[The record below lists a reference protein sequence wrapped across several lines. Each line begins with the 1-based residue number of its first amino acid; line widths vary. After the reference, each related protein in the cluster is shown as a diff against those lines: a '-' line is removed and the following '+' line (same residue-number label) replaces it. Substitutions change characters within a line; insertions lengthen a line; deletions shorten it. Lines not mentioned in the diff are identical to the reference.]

1 MSLTFWA
8 ALVIVALT
16 LVALVKRYETRL
28 VLCVSGL
35 LMCII
40 SLDPMAAYNQFAKS
54 MTTGNL
60 IQSICSA
67 MGFAFLVSYTK
78 CDIHL
83 VQLLTRPMKSLG
95 LFLIPCCTLLT
106 AVINA
111 AIPSAAGCAAAVGA
125 TLIPLMIRSGITPA
139 GAGAAVLAG
148 TYGSN
153 FNPGGAHPVMISGM
167 AGIEPMEFII
177 ENAFTYTILS
187 LVGAL
192 MITVVEVALRDH
204 KGSGDLGNIQTDTTG
219 GISKVNILYAIAPMV
234 PLVILLLGNT
244 YVPAIKMGVAQA
256 MLIGVTYTM
265 IVTRINPQN
274 AFKEFFNGA
283 GKGYGNVLGIIIS
296 AGVFAAGLREAGV
309 VDALIEAL
317 KQANEYA
324 RVGGALGTWAMAV
337 LMGSGD
343 AATFAFNEAVTP
355 HAAEFGMTIS
365 ELGNTVMCAAQL
377 GRTMSPIAGVVIL
390 LAGMSQVSPIDLVK
404 RTAVPMITAWFILI
418 LSCNRKSFIQP
429 LVTP

>member
-177 ENAFTYTILS
+177 ENAFTYTVLS

-192 MITVVEVALRDH
+192 MITVVGVFLRDH

-219 GISKVNILYAIAPMV
+219 GISKVNIIYAIAPMV

-418 LSCNRKSFIQP
+418 LF
-429 LVTP
+429 L

>member
-8 ALVIVALT
+8 ALVVVALT

-219 GISKVNILYAIAPMV
+219 GITKVNILYALAPMV

-418 LSCNRKSFIQP
+418 LF
-429 LVTP
+429 L

>member
-78 CDIHL
+78 CDMHL

-418 LSCNRKSFIQP
+418 LF
-429 LVTP
+429 L

>member
-204 KGSGDLGNIQTDTTG
+204 KGSGDLGNIQSDTTG

-418 LSCNRKSFIQP
+418 LF
-429 LVTP
+429 L

>member
-8 ALVIVALT
+8 TLVIVALT

-418 LSCNRKSFIQP
+418 LF
-429 LVTP
+429 L

>member
-83 VQLLTRPMKSLG
+83 GQLLTRPMKSLG

-153 FNPGGAHPVMISGM
+153 FNPGGAHQVMISGM
-167 AGIEPMEFII
+167 AGMEPMELVI
-177 ENAFTYTILS
+177 ENSITYGTLS
-187 LVGAL
+187 LVGAI
-192 MITVVEVALRDH
+192 MITVVEFVLKDH

-418 LSCNRKSFIQP
+418 LF
-429 LVTP
+429 L

>member
-1 MSLTFWA
+1 MSYT
-8 ALVIVALT
+8 VIVSIVVVCLT
-16 LVALVKRYETRL
+16 IYGLIKRYETRM
-28 VLCVSGL
+28 VLIAAGL
-35 LMCII
+35 IMAIA
-40 SLDPMAAYNQFAKS
+40 SLEPLTAFQQFDKS
-54 MTTGNL
+54 MTNASL
-60 IQSICSA
+60 IIAICSA

-177 ENAFTYTILS
+177 ENAFTYSVLS

-192 MITVVEVALRDH
+192 MITVVEVFLRDH

-219 GISKVNILYAIAPMV
+219 GITKVNILYALAPMV

-317 KQANEYA
+317 KHANEYA

-418 LSCNRKSFIQP
+418 LF
-429 LVTP
+429 L

>member
-1 MSLTFWA
+1 MPLTFWA
-8 ALVIVALT
+8 ALVIIVLT

-35 LMCII
+35 VMCII
-40 SLDPMAAYNQFAKS
+40 SLDPMAAYDQFAKS

-83 VQLLTRPMKSLG
+83 VQMLTRPMKSLG

-177 ENAFTYTILS
+177 ENSFTYAVLS
-187 LVGAL
+187 LVGAV
-192 MITVVEVALRDH
+192 MITVVEFVLRDH

-219 GISKVNILYAIAPMV
+219 GIGKVNVLYAIAPMV

-265 IVTRINPQN
+265 IITRIDPQN

-283 GKGYGNVLGIIIS
+283 GKGYGNVLGIIIA

-404 RTAVPMITAWFILI
+404 RTAVPMIVAWFILI
-418 LSCNRKSFIQP
+418 LF
-429 LVTP
+429 L

>member
-153 FNPGGAHPVMISGM
+153 FNPGGAHQVMISGM
-167 AGIEPMEFII
+167 AGMEPMELVI
-177 ENAFTYTILS
+177 ENSITYGTLS
-187 LVGAL
+187 LVGAI
-192 MITVVEVALRDH
+192 MITVVEFVLKDH

-265 IVTRINPQN
+265 IVTHINPQN

-418 LSCNRKSFIQP
+418 LF
-429 LVTP
+429 L

>member
-192 MITVVEVALRDH
+192 MITVVEVFLRDH

-219 GISKVNILYAIAPMV
+219 GITKVNILYALAPMV

-418 LSCNRKSFIQP
+418 LF
-429 LVTP
+429 L

>member
-192 MITVVEVALRDH
+192 MITVVEVFLRDH

-418 LSCNRKSFIQP
+418 LF
-429 LVTP
+429 L

>member
-177 ENAFTYTILS
+177 ENASTYTILS

-192 MITVVEVALRDH
+192 MITVVEVFLRDH

-219 GISKVNILYAIAPMV
+219 GITKVNILYALAPMV

-418 LSCNRKSFIQP
+418 LF
-429 LVTP
+429 L

>member
-177 ENAFTYTILS
+177 ENAFTYTVLS

-192 MITVVEVALRDH
+192 MITVVEVFLRDH

-219 GISKVNILYAIAPMV
+219 GITKVNILYALAPMV

-317 KQANEYA
+317 KHANEYA

-390 LAGMSQVSPIDLVK
+390 LSGMSQVSPIDLVK

-418 LSCNRKSFIQP
+418 LF
-429 LVTP
+429 L

>member
-404 RTAVPMITAWFILI
+404 RTTVPMITAWFILI
-418 LSCNRKSFIQP
+418 LF
-429 LVTP
+429 L

>member
-192 MITVVEVALRDH
+192 MITVVEVFLRDH

-219 GISKVNILYAIAPMV
+219 GITKVNILYALAPMV
-234 PLVILLLGNT
+234 PLVILVLGNT

-265 IVTRINPQN
+265 IITRINPQN

-418 LSCNRKSFIQP
+418 LF
-429 LVTP
+429 L

>member
-40 SLDPMAAYNQFAKS
+40 SLDPMPAYNQFAKS

-153 FNPGGAHPVMISGM
+153 FNPGGAHQVMISGM
-167 AGIEPMEFII
+167 AGMEPMELVI
-177 ENAFTYTILS
+177 ENSITYGTLS
-187 LVGAL
+187 LVGAI
-192 MITVVEVALRDH
+192 MITVVEFVLKDH

-418 LSCNRKSFIQP
+418 LF
-429 LVTP
+429 L

>member
-265 IVTRINPQN
+265 IVTCINPQN

-418 LSCNRKSFIQP
+418 LF
-429 LVTP
+429 L

>member
-177 ENAFTYTILS
+177 ENAFTYTVLS

-192 MITVVEVALRDH
+192 MITVVEVFLRDH

-219 GISKVNILYAIAPMV
+219 GITKVNILYALAPMV

-355 HAAEFGMTIS
+355 HATEFGMTIS

-418 LSCNRKSFIQP
+418 LF
-429 LVTP
+429 L

>member
-8 ALVIVALT
+8 ALAIVALT

-177 ENAFTYTILS
+177 ENALTYTVLS

-192 MITVVEVALRDH
+192 MITVVEVFLRDH
-204 KGSGDLGNIQTDTTG
+204 KGSGELGNIQTDTTG
-219 GISKVNILYAIAPMV
+219 GIGKVNILYAIAPMV

-265 IVTRINPQN
+265 IITRINPQN

-404 RTAVPMITAWFILI
+404 RTAIPMITAWFVLI
-418 LSCNRKSFIQP
+418 IFL
-429 LVTP
+429 

>member
-317 KQANEYA
+317 KHANEYA

-377 GRTMSPIAGVVIL
+377 GRTMSPIAGVVIVISGL
-390 LAGMSQVSPIDLVK
+390 CQVNPVEIVK
-404 RTAVPMITAWFILI
+404 RTAPGMIVGVITLLLF
-418 LSCNRKSFIQP
+418 F
-429 LVTP
+429 

>member
-177 ENAFTYTILS
+177 ENAFTYTVLS

-192 MITVVEVALRDH
+192 MITVVEVFLRDH

-219 GISKVNILYAIAPMV
+219 GITKVNILYALAPMV

-418 LSCNRKSFIQP
+418 LF
-429 LVTP
+429 L

>member
-317 KQANEYA
+317 KQANEDA

-418 LSCNRKSFIQP
+418 LF
-429 LVTP
+429 L

>member
-1 MSLTFWA
+1 MSYTIVVSLVVVCVTVWA
-8 ALVIVALT
+8 LI
-16 LVALVKRYETRL
+16 KRYETRM
-28 VLCVSGL
+28 VLIAAGL
-35 LMCII
+35 LMAIV
-40 SLDPMAAYNQFAKS
+40 SLDPMMAFQQFDKS
-54 MTTGNL
+54 MTNANL
-60 IQSICSA
+60 IIAICSA

-83 VQLLTRPMKSLG
+83 VQMLTRPMKSLG

-177 ENAFTYTILS
+177 ENSLTYAVLS
-187 LVGAL
+187 LVGAV
-192 MITVVEVALRDH
+192 MITVVEFVLRDH

-219 GISKVNILYAIAPMV
+219 GIGKVNVLYAIAPMV

-265 IVTRINPQN
+265 IITRIDPQN

-283 GKGYGNVLGIIIS
+283 GKGYGNVLGIIIA

-404 RTAVPMITAWFILI
+404 RTAVPMIVAWFVLI
-418 LSCNRKSFIQP
+418 LF
-429 LVTP
+429 L

>member
-153 FNPGGAHPVMISGM
+153 FNPGGAHQVMISGM
-167 AGIEPMEFII
+167 AGMEPMELVI
-177 ENAFTYTILS
+177 ENSITYGTLS
-187 LVGAL
+187 LVGAI
-192 MITVVEVALRDH
+192 MITVVEFVLKDH

-296 AGVFAAGLREAGV
+296 ASVFAAGLREAGV

-418 LSCNRKSFIQP
+418 LF
-429 LVTP
+429 L

>member
-8 ALVIVALT
+8 ALAIVALT

-125 TLIPLMIRSGITPA
+125 VT
-139 GAGAAVLAG
+139 GASAV
-148 TYGSN
+148 
-153 FNPGGAHPVMISGM
+153 GG
-167 AGIEPMEFII
+167 
-177 ENAFTYTILS
+177 
-187 LVGAL
+187 VGA
-192 MITVVEVALRDH
+192 V
-204 KGSGDLGNIQTDTTG
+204 
-219 GISKVNILYAIAPMV
+219 
-234 PLVILLLGNT
+234 
-244 YVPAIKMGVAQA
+244 
-256 MLIGVTYTM
+256 
-265 IVTRINPQN
+265 
-274 AFKEFFNGA
+274 
-283 GKGYGNVLGIIIS
+283 
-296 AGVFAAGLREAGV
+296 
-309 VDALIEAL
+309 
-317 KQANEYA
+317 
-324 RVGGALGTWAMAV
+324 
-337 LMGSGD
+337 
-343 AATFAFNEAVTP
+343 
-355 HAAEFGMTIS
+355 
-365 ELGNTVMCAAQL
+365 
-377 GRTMSPIAGVVIL
+377 
-390 LAGMSQVSPIDLVK
+390 
-404 RTAVPMITAWFILI
+404 
-418 LSCNRKSFIQP
+418 
-429 LVTP
+429 

>member
-8 ALVIVALT
+8 ALVIIVLT

-35 LMCII
+35 VMCII
-40 SLDPMAAYNQFAKS
+40 SLDPMAAYDQFAKS

-83 VQLLTRPMKSLG
+83 VQMLTRPMKSLG

-177 ENAFTYTILS
+177 ENSFTYAVLS
-187 LVGAL
+187 LVGAV
-192 MITVVEVALRDH
+192 MITVVEFVLRDH

-219 GISKVNILYAIAPMV
+219 GIGKVNVLYAIAPMV

-265 IVTRINPQN
+265 IITRIDPQN

-283 GKGYGNVLGIIIS
+283 GKGYGNVLGIIIA

-404 RTAVPMITAWFILI
+404 RTAVPMIVAWFILI
-418 LSCNRKSFIQP
+418 LF
-429 LVTP
+429 L

>member
-139 GAGAAVLAG
+139 GAGAAVLTG

-153 FNPGGAHPVMISGM
+153 FNPGGAHQVMISGM
-167 AGIEPMEFII
+167 AGMEPMELVI
-177 ENAFTYTILS
+177 ENSITYGTLS
-187 LVGAL
+187 LVGAI
-192 MITVVEVALRDH
+192 MITVVEFVLKDH

-418 LSCNRKSFIQP
+418 LF
-429 LVTP
+429 L

>member
-177 ENAFTYTILS
+177 ENAFTYTVLS

-192 MITVVEVALRDH
+192 MITVVEVFLRDH

-219 GISKVNILYAIAPMV
+219 GITKVNILYAIAPMV

-418 LSCNRKSFIQP
+418 LF
-429 LVTP
+429 L